1 MSEKDFDN
9 RMRKKFDSLKA
20 DYPPEAWENFK
31 KLLPVPWYVTFF
43 KTYGGWIFGGLSSL
57 ALLFNILLNP
67 KDPEFEE
74 TNTITKVEVPTIVT
88 ETVFKTDTVVKYVYL
103 TKYIDRDNSL
113 NLSKQEHNSLER
125 SDKEISALNGDLNST
140 AVAKNVEKNK
150 EPEIDLVSK
159 EEARLEE
166 ISPEKERTLAEKVKK
181 EMPKDSSS
189 EVLAERKAEKQS
201 TFWQNLNIRPGVE
214 VDYFGRKCFSYGIF
228 AEVFLRNRFSIT
240 TGISISNSNPATF
253 NFPKEF
259 NKFTGKDF
267 EDVYKPPKPSTGP
280 TSAGIKDISIE
291 TSRIRMPIYM
301 TYYVPITYSL
311 DFLISAGT
319 RLDLKVS
326 ENVSYTNEGFGNSP
340 FRSFENPYKPKV
352 FNNLYYGMGVQYR
365 YGRVYGQLTPY
376 FEFPFSKPNY
386 MISPNKFGIN
396 AALKFSLK

>member
-9 RMRKKFDSLKA
+9 RMRKKLDSLQE
-20 DYPPEAWENFK
+20 DYPPEAWESFK

-43 KTYGGWIFGGLSSL
+43 KNYGGWIFGGLSSL

-74 TNTITKVEVPTIVT
+74 TNTLTEIERPTVVK
-88 ETVFKTDTVVKYVYL
+88 ETVIKIDTVVKYVYL
-103 TKYIDRDNSL
+103 TKYIDRNNKDQLRVAEVIKDDAFRAPYSVVNDDKSVA
-113 NLSKQEHNSLER
+113 SSEKVDREER
-125 SDKEISALNGDLNST
+125 ENDDL
-140 AVAKNVEKNK
+140 KNK
-150 EPEIDLVSK
+150 DRSY
-159 EEARLEE
+159 EAE
-166 ISPEKERTLAEKVKK
+166 SEKEVAHLDKK
-181 EMPKDSSS
+181 ERKEVPKDSSS
-189 EVLAERKAEKQS
+189 MMLTERKPEKKNS
-201 TFWQNLNIRPGVE
+201 FWQNLNIRPGVE
-214 VDYFGRKCFSYGIF
+214 VDYIGNNSFSYGTF
-228 AEVFLRNRFSIT
+228 AEIFLKNRFSLS
-240 TGISISNSNPATF
+240 TGISISNSKPNTF

-267 EDVYKPPKPSTGP
+267 EDQYKPPMPSGP
-280 TSAGIKDISIE
+280 SKEGIKDITIE

-311 DFLISAGT
+311 DFLISTGT

-340 FRSFENPYKPKV
+340 FRSFESTYKPKV
-352 FNNLYYGMGVQYR
+352 FNNLYYGMGLQYR
-365 YGRVYGQLTPY
+365 YGRIYGQLTPY
-376 FEFPFSKPNY
+376 FEFPFSKPKY